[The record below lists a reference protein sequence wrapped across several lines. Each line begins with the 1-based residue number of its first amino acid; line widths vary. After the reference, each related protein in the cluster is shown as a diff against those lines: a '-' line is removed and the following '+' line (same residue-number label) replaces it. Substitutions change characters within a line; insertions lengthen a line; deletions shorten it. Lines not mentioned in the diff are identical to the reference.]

1 VSLHTFSSEQ
11 QLAINHTCFNTFD
24 TLLTT
29 LLAYLIGFFSLK
41 LGVAILAGICTLTL
55 KYYSLVARPRAQQGS
70 GKNWKSCWKPS
81 SYSKPGY
88 AWTSPLVQTESFPG
102 YIGAQLVNKSACW
115 QQLWCLV
122 TRCCLGWR
130 PKEICRVLWR
140 LFWRLG
146 GYPWTITLARYNLYM

>member
-70 GKNWKSCWKPS
+70 GKNWNRVESLHRTVS
-81 SYSKPGY
+81 LVMPGPLHLY
-88 AWTSPLVQTESFPG
+88 RQSPFPD
-102 YIGAQLVNKSACW
+102 
-115 QQLWCLV
+115 
-122 TRCCLGWR
+122 T
-130 PKEICRVLWR
+130 
-140 LFWRLG
+140 
-146 GYPWTITLARYNLYM
+146 